1 MQKNPVNRDP
11 EKISPAISEA
21 NAPAAAPTPPLAR
34 REPVEHILHGD
45 RRVDQYD
52 WLRHKGSP
60 EVLAYLE
67 AENAYTAVVLKPTQ
81 DFQEKLYQE
90 MLGRILETDLSVPY
104 CLRGYLYFS
113 KTVEGKQYPYH
124 YRRRDPL
131 RPRAQDGVREA
142 EPVREELLL
151 DLNELAEGYSFLGLD
166 AFEISDDSRWLAF
179 STDTT
184 GFRQYTLYLKDL
196 RTGETLPGHFERVA
210 SVAWAADNQ
219 TLFYTIENEFT
230 KRPYRLYRHVLGSS
244 HPDALLYEETDERF
258 RVKIARTRS
267 GGYLLATSASHTASE
282 VRFLRAADPFAPF
295 RLIAP
300 RQDNHEYYADHH
312 PGPLPG
318 FGEELFFIRTNSAG
332 RTFRLVAAPVRQPAP
347 EYWRETVP
355 SRPEVMLASAEAFQD
370 QLVLLEREGGLPHL
384 RIVDLRADAENALAS
399 SHRIEFAEPAYHAS
413 LGDNPEFDVSHVR
426 FQYHSFVT
434 PRSVFDYDVRTR
446 ERVLR
451 KQQPVLG
458 GYDPS
463 EYVSGRLDATSSDGT
478 RIPIS
483 LVYRR
488 DTPLDGAA
496 PLLLYGYGSYGIS
509 VPVSFNSNR
518 LSLLDRGV
526 IYAVAHV
533 RGGGELGKPWHDAG
547 RMKQKQNTFS
557 DFIAAARHL
566 IAERYTSSQK
576 LAIQGGS
583 AGGLLLGAVSNQ
595 RPDLFRVVLS
605 QVPFVDV
612 LNTMLDAGLPLTVG
626 EYEEWG
632 NPQISE
638 EYFCIK
644 EYCPYT
650 NLERKAYPAMLLK
663 TALND
668 SQVMYWEP
676 AKYVAKLRSLK
687 TDSNP
692 LLLKINMGAG
702 HGGASGRYDYL
713 REIAVDYAFLLT
725 QLGIRD

>member
-1 MQKNPVNRDP
+1 VDVQKSPVNPDP
-11 EKISPAISEA
+11 RKTSRAISEDR
-21 NAPAAAPTPPLAR
+21 APSATPPLAR

-45 RRVDQYD
+45 RRVDHYD
-52 WLRHKGSP
+52 WLRDKGSA
-60 EVLAYLE
+60 EVLAFLE
-67 AENAYTAVVLKPTQ
+67 AENAYTDAVLKPTQ
-81 DFQEKLYQE
+81 EFQEKLYQE
-90 MLGRILETDLSVPY
+90 MLARILEADLSVPY
-104 CLRGYLYFS
+104 RLRGYLYFT

-124 YRRRDPL
+124 YRRRDPI
-131 RPRAQDGVREA
+131 PAMAPSGVREA

-151 DLNELAEGYSFLGLD
+151 DLNQLAEGHSFLGLD
-166 AFEISDDSRWLAF
+166 AFEISDDSHWLAF

-184 GFRQYTLYLKDL
+184 GFRQYTLCLRDL
-196 RTGETLPGHFERVA
+196 RTGETLPGRFERVA

-219 TLFYTIENEFT
+219 TLFYTVEDELT
-230 KRPYRLYRHVLGSS
+230 KRSYRLYRHILGSS
-244 HPDALLYEETDERF
+244 DPDALLYEETDERF
-258 RVKIARTRS
+258 QVKIARTRS

-282 VRFLRAADPFAPF
+282 VRFLRAADPLAPF
-295 RLIAP
+295 QLIAP
-300 RQDNHEYYADHH
+300 RQGHHEYYADHH

-318 FGEELFFIRTNSAG
+318 FGEGLFFLRTNSGG
-332 RTFRLVAAPVRQPAP
+332 RTFRLVAAPVRQPGP
-347 EYWRETVP
+347 EYWREMIP

-370 QLVLLEREGGLPHL
+370 HLVLLEREGGLPRL
-384 RIVDLRADAENALAS
+384 RIVDLRADDENAFAC
-399 SHRIEFAEPAYHAS
+399 SHRIEFTEPAYNAS

-426 FQYHSFVT
+426 FQYDSFVT

-446 ERVLR
+446 ARVLR

-458 GYDPS
+458 GYDAS
-463 EYVSGRLDATSSDGT
+463 QYFSGRLEATASDGT

-496 PLLLYGYGSYGIS
+496 PLLLFGYGSYGIS
-509 VPVSFNSNR
+509 VPVNFNSNR
-518 LSLLDRGV
+518 LSLLDRGL

-547 RMKQKQNTFS
+547 RMKQKQNTFT
-557 DFIAAARHL
+557 DFIAAAEQL

-583 AGGLLLGAVSNQ
+583 AGGLLMGAVTNQ
-595 RPDLFRVVLS
+595 RPDLCRVVLS

-638 EYFCIK
+638 EYFRIK

-663 TALND
+663 TALHD

-687 TDSNP
+687 TDPNP

-713 REIAVDYAFLLT
+713 REIALDYAFLLT
-725 QLGIRD
+725 QLGISD